1 MKSRI
6 SILAFILAVLLVA
19 ATLGAAPV
27 AAQTAPPVDRAE
39 PRLITVSGE
48 AQVNVIPDEVTL
60 TLGVETSDK
69 QLRQARS
76 LNSERVKKVMAAAQ
90 ELGIAAKDIQTDH
103 ISIEP
108 RYRDNYEQR
117 DFVGYFVRQTIVITL
132 KDISQFEDLLT
143 DVLDAG
149 ANYVHGIQF
158 RTTEL
163 RKYRD
168 EARALAIK
176 AAREKA
182 TALAQELDQG
192 IGKPYSIREEQS
204 GWWSGYNAWW
214 GSMSGYSMTQNVIQN
229 TEDVPVETESAL
241 APGQISV
248 TARVTV
254 SFELESD

>member
-1 MKSRI
+1 MKRRM
-6 SILAFILAVLLVA
+6 SILAPVLIMFLITV
-19 ATLGAAPV
+19 TLGAAPV
-27 AAQTAPPVDRAE
+27 AAQTAPPPDRVE
-39 PRLITVSGE
+39 PRLVTVTGE
-48 AQVNVIPDEVTL
+48 AVVEVVPDEVVL
-60 TLGVETSDK
+60 TLGVESADK
-69 QLRQARS
+69 QLRLARS
-76 LNSERVKKVMAAAQ
+76 LNDARVEQVIAAAQ
-90 ELGIAAKDIQTDH
+90 KLGIAAKDIQTDH

-132 KDISQFEDLLT
+132 KDITQFEDLLS

-163 RKYRD
+163 RKHKD
-168 EARALAIK
+168 EARTLAIK

-182 TALAQELDQG
+182 VALARDLDQHV
-192 IGKPYSIREEQS
+192 GKPFAIREDQE
-204 GWWSGYNAWW
+204 GWWSGYNAGW
-214 GSMSGYSMTQNVIQN
+214 GSTGGLGMTQNVVQN
-229 TEDVPVETESAL
+229 AGNVGVEMEGAL

-254 SFELESD
+254 SFELAE